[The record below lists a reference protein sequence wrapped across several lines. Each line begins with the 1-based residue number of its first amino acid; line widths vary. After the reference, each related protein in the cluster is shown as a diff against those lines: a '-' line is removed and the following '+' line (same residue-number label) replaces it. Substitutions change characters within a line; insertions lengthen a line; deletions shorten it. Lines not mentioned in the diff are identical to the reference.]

1 VRRPVRIRLAVVVG
15 AVTLLL
21 ASDALA
27 SDPRLWIASGSLGG
41 TYRSVYA
48 QKLEVGLYG
57 YLVLHR
63 STSGSGEN
71 LDLLAT
77 GKADIAFAQ
86 ADVYAERLARDADQ
100 YDPLMVIG
108 RLADECVYIAYRK
121 GGAVSSLEQLAAPVN
136 GKPAKVAVGAEKG
149 GMNGT
154 WQYLETLDPRLADAK
169 VEFTGDTLA
178 LNQLAV
184 GAFDAV
190 GWVTDPTNFEH
201 KMLRA
206 LLDND
211 ALELMNLEDKK
222 LVEPLP
228 SGTQVYS
235 SQKVK
240 LTNQWRGPEATT
252 ICTSAMVFMRK
263 DANPKLISKISDV
276 ISLDLKKIVP
286 QNKKP

>member
-1 VRRPVRIRLAVVVG
+1 MKR
-15 AVTLLL
+15 TLLL
-21 ASDALA
+21 ALSISLLVPALA
-27 SDPRLWIASGSLGG
+27 GLATAKDEMVMVASGLRGG
-41 TYRSVYA
+41 TYRAVYA
-48 QKLEVGLYG
+48 TNMEKLMRGWKII
-57 YLVLHR
+57 YLD
-63 STSGSGEN
+63 SSGSGEN

-77 GKADIAFAQ
+77 GKADLAFAQ
-86 ADVYAERLARDADQ
+86 ADVYAERLARDGDQ
-100 YDPLMVIG
+100 YNPLMVIG

-136 GKPAKVAVGAEKG
+136 DKPAKIAVGAEMG

-154 WQYLETLDPRLADAK
+154 WQYLEALDPRLANAK

-190 GWVTDPTNFEH
+190 GWVTDPTNYEH

-211 ALELMNLEDKK
+211 ALELMDLDDEK
-222 LVEPLP
+222 LVKPLP
-228 SGTQVYS
+228 NGTQVYT
-235 SQKVK
+235 SQKIK
-240 LTNQWRGPEATT
+240 LTNGWRGPEART

-263 DANPKLISKISDV
+263 DANPKLISKVSDL
-276 ISLDLKKIVP
+276 ISLNLKKIVP